1 MLNKLK
7 RSKYILSKEPRG
19 KDDIEKEIVQAEM
32 NIEDTKIAIQ
42 EQTMFDAGADADT
55 MPAQTIVVNT
65 DPKKERMAAEDSAA
79 EENQFRQEDSVRDS
93 ISMDGEDEESFSR
106 RSWTFRNDDEERGY
120 PVLEDHKPAPKS
132 PSKTPESV
140 SKMQYHDNNC
150 TNVFAFE
157 RIISNFELF
166 RVNINLF
173 CCRNRKIS
181 RRCHLLHR

>member
-42 EQTMFDAGADADT
+42 EQTMFDAGADADK

-65 DPKKERMAAEDSAA
+65 VPKKERVAAEDSAA
-79 EENQFRQEDSVRDS
+79 EEENQFRQECSVRDS
-93 ISMDGEDEESFSR
+93 ISMEGEDEESFSR

-140 SKMQYHDNNC
+140 SELQY
-150 TNVFAFE
+150 
-157 RIISNFELF
+157 
-166 RVNINLF
+166 
-173 CCRNRKIS
+173 
-181 RRCHLLHR
+181 